1 MTLSNLEYYT
11 VVGFSS
17 MKSVTLCKGGYD
29 KCVIILQP
37 EVFLGTNP
45 MGELLKFRNWTEPKK
60 SCYSA
65 KRNIMFN
72 LFISHHRIL

>member
-17 MKSVTLCKGGYD
+17 MKSLTLFPGGYD
-29 KCVIILQP
+29 KCVIRLQP

-45 MGELLKFRNWTEPKK
+45 MGELLKF
-60 SCYSA
+60 
-65 KRNIMFN
+65 
-72 LFISHHRIL
+72 